1 MGMLKW
7 TKAAQLSFSPLL
19 PATGQE
25 ERKGRKA
32 ISYMYSLGNYTYTHM
47 ASFFSSK
54 KFRIFFSFKKV
65 WISWKEVVVRRE
77 DCWKYPRER
86 RNVRSVQGEGGM
98 LEVSKGEGGM

>member
-54 KFRIFFSFKKV
+54 KFRIFFFQEGLDKLEGSCGQKGGLLE
-65 WISWKEVVVRRE
+65 ISKG
-77 DCWKYPRER
+77 K
-86 RNVRSVQGEGGM
+86 GGM
-98 LEVSKGEGGM
+98 LEVSKGKEEC